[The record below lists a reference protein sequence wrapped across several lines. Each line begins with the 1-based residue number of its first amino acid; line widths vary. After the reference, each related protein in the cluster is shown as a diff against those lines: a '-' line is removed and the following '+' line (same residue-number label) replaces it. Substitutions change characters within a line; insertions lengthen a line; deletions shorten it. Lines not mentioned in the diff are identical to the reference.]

1 MKLDCLD
8 AFMTTGIFE
17 SLLNSFQISAPAALS
32 FHFSYLFFWFVFIG
46 KQVLTLLYVSY

>member
-17 SLLNSFQISAPAALS
+17 SLLNSFQISAPAAPS
-32 FHFSYLFFWFVFIG
+32 ISAIFFFWFVFIG